1 MKPNLTSKKAH
12 QENTFVSLTNYSC
25 HNKVS
30 LKKAIKLTIQIS
42 FALHEIHE
50 TGNIHCG
57 LHPDNIIFNPDKKT
71 VRLKGIKSLNSEKRR
86 FEPSIDLSA
95 ETPNNLFYISPEL
108 TGRLNCLV
116 DYRTDLYSLGIIFF
130 ELLFGRPPFISDDA
144 AKIIHSHLAKDPFS
158 LFDLENS
165 MPLAVISIAKKLLE
179 KDPLY
184 RYSSAASVKADL
196 KNCLKQMDACGTIDT
211 FPLDHTVGT
220 PDFRFSQKFYGRSS
234 QLSQLH
240 EIFLDKKQHNTKMV
254 FVSGSSGIGKTAFVE
269 AFLSDI
275 QGQDYHSVMCIA
287 GKYDQIQQNI
297 PYFALAEALKRF
309 VQQSLA
315 KKRTE
320 LEALKDEII
329 NAMGNNG
336 QLMVDMV
343 PELALIIGPQPQLP
357 VLDII
362 ETRNRFITTFIRF
375 LRSIVKRNKR
385 IILFLDDLQ
394 WVDAESLHLL
404 KMILEQGSDLFII
417 GAFRKEEV
425 SPTHILHKF
434 MDKIIKADIKLKQ
447 IIIGPLDKEIIAGM
461 IADSSKTNI
470 LIADPM
476 AKIIFERTKGNPFYI
491 KEYVRSLFHLTHLKY
506 DLNQEYWQWDI
517 ERIKKIG
524 ETTSLQELTKDRIT
538 TLSSPAISIL
548 QKAAC
553 LGNKFDCS
561 DLAIVCNEPLTRIN
575 FLLKEATQYE
585 LIAPYEVSTGAENDN
600 QLLEPQRFQ
609 FNHDGIQHAVYHLI
623 PGVKRAEEHLK
634 IGKRLLKSIN
644 SRNKKTKFLDAAAQM
659 NLGRTAIKDELEKA
673 DLAKIN
679 LEAAQTAKKTAAYHT
694 ALTYVSIGIELL
706 GEKAWQQH
714 YDLTLVLYN
723 EAAETSFL
731 CLKYNDVDQLAK
743 KVIQNAHNA
752 IDTMK
757 AYEIII
763 QTRKAT
769 NALPEA
775 IDVALEALKKLGEKL
790 PSSPHNGHIF
800 YNFLKTRLSLI
811 NKSPDMLENFP
822 AMENSKAIAAVQIYF
837 QAFHV
842 TAVAAPKF
850 TPVFMFKTFLLIMK
864 YGNPTVAPFIYA
876 GYSLMLCSEFGDIPL
891 GLKFARL
898 ATRLLE
904 KDEFKSQTVRTRFI
918 VNCYANIWQHHPK
931 QDLRELKEGLEFGI
945 ASGDFEF
952 AAQSIH
958 LYCGHSFYVGKNL
971 SELDTEMRNTNKEIK
986 ILQQEAI
993 LNINCIFHQTVLNFL
1008 GESKDPCYLEGEIYS
1023 EKKMFPLY
1031 QSTNNK
1037 NAFCITYLNKMRL
1050 CYLFY
1055 NFEDAYKYARK
1066 TEKYLDAV
1074 RGLLLVPWFHFYD
1087 SLAHIAVYKNETRK
1101 NQKKI
1106 LARVTASL
1114 KKMKKWAQIVPVNHE
1129 HTYLLVKAER
1139 ARILGKETLATDLY
1153 NQAIES
1159 ANRHDYIHEEA
1170 LAWELAAKF
1179 YNEKGQ
1185 IPLASNY
1192 LCQALACYEKWGAKA
1207 KLSHLK
1213 KNYLHLLDKVNQV
1226 FNHEDVSVLRPDDNF
1241 DLSSMIKASETI
1253 AKETVITRLMDK
1265 LMEIVLES
1273 AGARKGFLVL
1283 KNGHG
1288 WNVEARVDVEEVH
1301 DFTPE
1306 PLDQCKELPVSMIRY
1321 VRSSGQD
1328 LVLGHA
1334 AIDNRYEWDPYV
1346 REKQLK
1352 SVLCIPILHQGDVNG
1367 VLYLENNSIAGVFTP
1382 ERVDVLKNVSR
1393 ILANAWAR
1401 NLAEKEVLLYQDQ
1414 LRSLSSQLLLVEEKE
1429 RRSMA
1434 VALHDNIGHALSS
1447 AVMELEKLKSETGE
1461 ENSPRFKNIHSI
1473 LDESIKAT
1481 HTLTF
1486 ELSPPLLYDLGLA
1499 AALDWLAEKT
1509 TKQYEI
1515 SVKFIDQGIGS
1526 DIDESTAILLFQSVR
1541 ELLFNMV
1548 KHAKASKAAIFM
1560 KNDGSDLE
1568 IVVDDDG
1575 KGFDIA
1581 NPDSHSN
1588 TKGGFGLFS
1597 IQERLGSQGGYM
1609 EIDSKVGQGTRITLV
1624 FPLNQII
1631 ED

>member
-1 MKPNLTSKKAH
+1 M
-12 QENTFVSLTNYSC
+12 
-25 HNKVS
+25 S
-30 LKKAIKLTIQIS
+30 LKKAIKLTIKIS
-42 FALHEIHE
+42 SALHEIHE

-57 LHPDNIIFNPDKKT
+57 LHPDNIIFNHDKKS
-71 VRLKGIKSLNSEKRR
+71 VCLKGIKFLNPEKQRLD
-86 FEPSIDLSA
+86 PSIDLSTEA
-95 ETPNNLFYISPEL
+95 PNNLFYISPEL

-158 LFDLENS
+158 LFDFENS
-165 MPLAVISIAKKLLE
+165 IPLAVISIAKKLLE

-196 KNCLKQMDACGTIDT
+196 KNCLRQLEACSTIDN
-211 FPLDHTVGT
+211 FPLDHIEGA
-220 PDFRFSQKFYGRSS
+220 PDFRFSQKIYGRSS
-234 QLSQLH
+234 QLAQLH
-240 EIFLDKKQHNTKMV
+240 EFFLDESQHKTKMV

-269 AFLSDI
+269 AFCSEI
-275 QGQDYHSVMCIA
+275 QRENYHSVMCIA
-287 GKYDQIQQNI
+287 GKYDQVQQNI

-320 LEALKDEII
+320 LDALKDEII

-362 ETRNRFITTFIRF
+362 EARNRFITTFIRF
-375 LRSIVKRNKR
+375 LRLIVKMNKR

-394 WVDAESLHLL
+394 WVDAESLQLL
-404 KMILEQGSDLFII
+404 KMILEQGIPDFFIL

-425 SPTHILHKF
+425 LPTHILHTFIEDITKTG
-434 MDKIIKADIKLKQ
+434 IKLKQ

-461 IADSSKTNI
+461 IADSSKTNP

-491 KEYVRSLFHLTHLKY
+491 KEYVRSLFHLNHLKY

-517 ERIKKIG
+517 ARIKKIG
-524 ETTSLQELTKDRIT
+524 ETTSLQELTKDRIIK
-538 TLSSPAISIL
+538 LGSPVISIL

-553 LGNKFDCS
+553 LGNKFDCQN
-561 DLAIVCNEPLTRIN
+561 LAIVCNEPLTRIN

-585 LIAPYEVSTGAENDN
+585 LIAPYEVNTGDENDN
-600 QLLEPQRFQ
+600 QLGEPQRFQ
-609 FNHDGIQHAVYHLI
+609 FIHDSIQHAVYHLI
-623 PGVKRAEEHLK
+623 PGEKRVEEHLK
-634 IGKRLLKSIN
+634 IGKRLFKSID
-644 SRNKKTKFLDAAAQM
+644 SDSKEKKFLDAAAQM
-659 NLGRTAIKDELEKA
+659 NLGRTAIKEALEKA

-694 ALTYVSIGIELL
+694 ALTYVSMGIELM
-706 GEKAWQQH
+706 GENAWQEN
-714 YDLTLVLYN
+714 YDLTLSLYN

-731 CLKYNDVDQLAK
+731 CLKFHDVDQFAK
-743 KVIQNAHNA
+743 KVMQNAHNV

-757 AYEIII
+757 VYEIII

-775 IDVALEALKKLGEKL
+775 IDVALEALDKLGEKL
-790 PSSPHNGHIF
+790 PSNPHQGHII
-800 YNFLKTRLSLI
+800 YTFLKTKFSLI
-811 NKSPDMLENFP
+811 NRSPDKLANLPTMKNP
-822 AMENSKAIAAVQIYF
+822 KAVAAIQIYS
-837 QAFHV
+837 QAFLV
-842 TAVAAPKF
+842 TFVAAPKF
-850 TPVFMFKTFLLIMK
+850 TPLFEFKTFLLTMK
-864 YGNPTVAPFIYA
+864 YGNPPMAPFIYA
-876 GYSLMLCSEFGDIPL
+876 VYSLMLCSEIGDIPL
-891 GLKFARL
+891 GLRFARL
-898 ATRLLE
+898 ASKLLE
-904 KDEFKSQTVRTRFI
+904 KDEFKSQIVRTRI
-918 VNCYANIWQHHPK
+918 IINCYANIWQHHPK
-931 QDLRELKEGLEFGI
+931 KDLPQLKEGLELGI
-945 ASGDFEF
+945 ALGDFEY

-958 LYCGHSFYVGKNL
+958 LYCGHSFYVGRQL
-971 SELDTEMRNTNKEIK
+971 SELEIEVRQVSQEIK
-986 ILQQEAI
+986 ILQQGAV
-993 LNINCIFHQTVLNFL
+993 LNAHNLFHQTVLNLL
-1008 GESKDPCYLEGEIYS
+1008 GKSNAPCSLEGEIYS

-1055 NFEDAYKYARK
+1055 RFEEAHKYALL

-1087 SLAHIAVYKNETRK
+1087 SLAHIAVYRSETPKNR
-1101 NQKKI
+1101 KKI
-1106 LARVTASL
+1106 LSRIAASL
-1114 KKMKKWAQIVPVNHE
+1114 KKMKKWAQIVPVNHQ

-1139 ARILGKETLATDLY
+1139 ARILGQEILAMDLY
-1153 NQAIES
+1153 NQAIDS
-1159 ANRHDYIHEEA
+1159 ANKHDYIHEEA

-1213 KNYLHLLDKVNQV
+1213 KNYSHLLGNADLIL
-1226 FNHEDVSVLRPDDNF
+1226 NHRDASVLRPDINF

-1253 AKETVITRLMDK
+1253 AKETMITRLMDQ
-1265 LMEIVLES
+1265 LMTIVLES
-1273 AGARKGFLVL
+1273 AGARKGFLVF
-1283 KNGHG
+1283 KNGNE

-1306 PLDQCKELPVSMIRY
+1306 PLDKCKEFPVSMIRY

-1334 AIDNRYEWDPYV
+1334 ATDNRYEWDPYV

-1401 NLAEKEVLLYQDQ
+1401 NIAEKEVLLYQDQ

-1447 AVMELEKLKSETGE
+1447 AVMELEKLKIETGE

-1515 SVKFIDQGIGS
+1515 PVKFIDQGIGS